1 MKKMIFT
8 LALGLLAVGANAQ
21 DAKSTNDECCTQDK
35 KSNKG
40 DWYVGTGN
48 IANTAWTDWSV
59 SPTIGYGVT
68 DDLMVGLG
76 LAQEGSDAD
85 LSMGLHARYFLSVGG
100 EDMFIYA
107 ASADVLNL
115 DDLNLNV
122 GIGKLFTFHRGMY
135 VDPKIVFDLNEKT
148 TNLQLGFGLKF

>member
-8 LALGLLAVGANAQ
+8 LALGLLTAVGANAQ
-21 DAKSTNDECCTQDK
+21 DAKST
-35 KSNKG
+35 KG

-59 SPTIGYGVT
+59 SPTLGYGVT
-68 DDLMVGLG
+68 DNLMFGLG
-76 LAQEGSDAD
+76 LAQDGADAD
-85 LSMGLHARYFLSVGG
+85 LSMGLHARYFVSVGG
-100 EDMFIYA
+100 EDIFIYA

-122 GIGKLFTFHRGMY
+122 GVGKLFTFHKGIY
-135 VDPKIVFDLNEKT
+135 VDPKVVFDLNEKT
-148 TNLQLGFGLKF
+148 TNLQLGFGFKF